1 MNTAT
6 ILQLA
11 TDLAELAFDQGRE
24 YERGWHA
31 IARVTEL
38 KRNAVMRELEAAL
51 EREPDMSNRRAER

>member
-1 MNTAT
+1 MNAT

-11 TDLAELAFDQGRE
+11 TDLAELAFQQGRE

-38 KRNAVMRELEAAL
+38 KRADVLRELEAEL
-51 EREPDMSNRRAER
+51 GITLDTKGE